1 MEYVNYHKHSCY
13 SNIRTPDSAE
23 KIIDYINRAKEL
35 GSNIYSTVEHG
46 FQGNIFETITL
57 CEENNMHY
65 IYGAEMYYVPSYE
78 ENSEGKKDRSNN
90 HIVVIAKNNEG
101 FKEINKALSIANI
114 DGFYHKPRINDDIL
128 FNLFNYGNVIITTA
142 CVAGISARKDGEEL
156 IKKLKD
162 KFKEDLFLEV
172 QSHNHS
178 AQIIHNKKV
187 LRLSEK
193 YNIELIHANDSHYI
207 DEEGKT
213 YRDIF
218 LKGKEIFYGDE
229 DSFQLDYPSSDEIL
243 KRYEV
248 QGILSKEQA
257 IKSLK
262 NTLVFKQ
269 CIDVAN
275 IDKKI
280 KLPKVSENPTI
291 ELKNIINNEFRNKGF
306 NKLPKEKR
314 QLMLDAVRTEMKTI
328 TDTKMENYFILDYKI
343 CKLAQEKYGGLL
355 TKTGRGSAVSFLIN
369 HLLGLT
375 EINRIESP
383 VTLYPSRFMSAE
395 RILSANSLPDIDLN
409 TSSQSEFIKA
419 TEEIIGKE
427 NCAWMLSYKPL
438 QEKSAFRLYCK
449 GIGLNISEYNSISKD
464 LDLYRED
471 SKWKD
476 IIEKSKKFIGV
487 IESISPSPC
496 FVKGT
501 MIYTKEGYK
510 EIQDIKVGD
519 YVLTHKNRFEK
530 VSQIMKNE
538 SEDILKIKVMGS
550 EEIFA
555 TSSHPFYVRTK
566 EKGRKYTK
574 NSEGKYTS
582 VRNFSDAYW
591 KNASNLQ
598 KGDFIAQPVNQ
609 KSEIPEFSIEKYK
622 NKFTKEIERLDLSN
636 ENLWWIIGRYIGDGW
651 CRKQVDKNGY
661 IQGYTIYICCDKNE
675 EKNEKEEIEKRLN
688 GLFNYHIQEDKHTY
702 RIVISSKIL
711 YEYLSKFGKYAH
723 GKFIPNEV
731 IDLPI
736 NLLKSFL
743 EGYISADGYE
753 NQRKKAIYCTSVSK
767 KLILGLQQCIHKVYK
782 KPTTLVKT
790 KPSKSYIDGRE
801 IVGKNDVYILSFIK
815 NPRCTTGFYE
825 NGYMWLPFRKKEEQ
839 LRKEN
844 VYNFSVENDESY
856 TVNNIAVHNCS
867 MLVYDH
873 NVSEEIGLIKTTDK
887 ICCLLDGYNCDKY
900 KYLKND
906 ILKVEVWS
914 LIRNVCNRANIPI
927 PNINELEEKL
937 DKETW
942 DIYANGITCTI
953 NQADSDFAT
962 GLVKEYKPT
971 SVAEMSAFVASIRP
985 GFASLLDNF
994 IKRKPYT
1001 TKVKELDEL
1010 LEDSFHYLMY
1020 QESIMKYLI
1029 WLGIDES
1036 ETYTILKK
1044 IAKKKFKAE
1053 ELEELHSVLISN
1065 WIEKINSIDNFEETW
1080 QVVEDASRYSFNAS
1094 HSLSYAYDSLYG
1106 AYLKSHYPFEYYAE
1120 AFNMYSDDMPRT
1132 VKLTKELEY
1141 FNIRLNN
1148 PSFENAEY
1156 VYSFDKEKRIIY
1168 KGMNSIKYLNEK
1180 CCGKIA
1186 ELSKNKPKTFI
1197 ELLEELKGYANSRQ
1211 IDILIGLGFFEYYGK
1226 SQKLR
1231 DIVKL
1236 YDKVY
1241 CKKQFKKDK
1250 ITDYENVFRKYSKT
1264 ETEKMFKDIDRD
1276 RLCDELISTYVKD
1289 INISSR
1295 EQVQYYFEYIGNC
1308 NLKFNNFDK
1317 WDCVLVEKPI
1327 RYKRYSKIKLYNL
1340 KMGISQEFKISND
1353 ILDFNGINIY
1363 DLINVKYIEK
1373 KPKSK
1378 KVGEKWI
1385 KDYNDLDFWLLD
1397 YEIKEKSNV

>member
-35 GSNIYSTVEHG
+35 GSDIYSTVEHG

-187 LRLSEK
+187 LHLSEK

-449 GIGLNISEYNSISKD
+449 GIGLNISEYDSISKD

-487 IESISPSPC
+487 IESISPSP
-496 FVKGT
+496 
-501 MIYTKEGYK
+501 
-510 EIQDIKVGD
+510 
-519 YVLTHKNRFEK
+519 
-530 VSQIMKNE
+530 
-538 SEDILKIKVMGS
+538 
-550 EEIFA
+550 
-555 TSSHPFYVRTK
+555 
-566 EKGRKYTK
+566 
-574 NSEGKYTS
+574 
-582 VRNFSDAYW
+582 
-591 KNASNLQ
+591 
-598 KGDFIAQPVNQ
+598 
-609 KSEIPEFSIEKYK
+609 
-622 NKFTKEIERLDLSN
+622 
-636 ENLWWIIGRYIGDGW
+636 
-651 CRKQVDKNGY
+651 
-661 IQGYTIYICCDKNE
+661 
-675 EKNEKEEIEKRLN
+675 
-688 GLFNYHIQEDKHTY
+688 
-702 RIVISSKIL
+702 
-711 YEYLSKFGKYAH
+711 
-723 GKFIPNEV
+723 
-731 IDLPI
+731 
-736 NLLKSFL
+736 
-743 EGYISADGYE
+743 
-753 NQRKKAIYCTSVSK
+753 
-767 KLILGLQQCIHKVYK
+767 
-782 KPTTLVKT
+782 
-790 KPSKSYIDGRE
+790 
-801 IVGKNDVYILSFIK
+801 
-815 NPRCTTGFYE
+815 
-825 NGYMWLPFRKKEEQ
+825 
-839 LRKEN
+839 
-844 VYNFSVENDESY
+844 
-856 TVNNIAVHNCS
+856 CS

-1276 RLCDELISTYVKD
+1276 RLCDELTSTYVKD

>member
-1 MEYVNYHKHSCY
+1 M
-13 SNIRTPDSAE
+13 
-23 KIIDYINRAKEL
+23 
-35 GSNIYSTVEHG
+35 
-46 FQGNIFETITL
+46 
-57 CEENNMHY
+57 
-65 IYGAEMYYVPSYE
+65 
-78 ENSEGKKDRSNN
+78 
-90 HIVVIAKNNEG
+90 
-101 FKEINKALSIANI
+101 
-114 DGFYHKPRINDDIL
+114 
-128 FNLFNYGNVIITTA
+128 
-142 CVAGISARKDGEEL
+142 
-156 IKKLKD
+156 
-162 KFKEDLFLEV
+162 
-172 QSHNHS
+172 
-178 AQIIHNKKV
+178 
-187 LRLSEK
+187 
-193 YNIELIHANDSHYI
+193 
-207 DEEGKT
+207 
-213 YRDIF
+213 
-218 LKGKEIFYGDE
+218 
-229 DSFQLDYPSSDEIL
+229 
-243 KRYEV
+243 
-248 QGILSKEQA
+248 
-257 IKSLK
+257 
-262 NTLVFKQ
+262 
-269 CIDVAN
+269 
-275 IDKKI
+275 
-280 KLPKVSENPTI
+280 
-291 ELKNIINNEFRNKGF
+291 
-306 NKLPKEKR
+306 
-314 QLMLDAVRTEMKTI
+314 
-328 TDTKMENYFILDYKI
+328 
-343 CKLAQEKYGGLL
+343 
-355 TKTGRGSAVSFLIN
+355 
-369 HLLGLT
+369 
-375 EINRIESP
+375 
-383 VTLYPSRFMSAE
+383 
-395 RILSANSLPDIDLN
+395 N
-409 TSSQSEFIKA
+409 TSDQEPFIKA

-449 GIGLNISEYNSISKD
+449 GIGLNISEYDSISKD

-496 FVKGT
+496 
-501 MIYTKEGYK
+501 
-510 EIQDIKVGD
+510 
-519 YVLTHKNRFEK
+519 
-530 VSQIMKNE
+530 
-538 SEDILKIKVMGS
+538 
-550 EEIFA
+550 
-555 TSSHPFYVRTK
+555 
-566 EKGRKYTK
+566 
-574 NSEGKYTS
+574 
-582 VRNFSDAYW
+582 
-591 KNASNLQ
+591 
-598 KGDFIAQPVNQ
+598 
-609 KSEIPEFSIEKYK
+609 
-622 NKFTKEIERLDLSN
+622 
-636 ENLWWIIGRYIGDGW
+636 
-651 CRKQVDKNGY
+651 
-661 IQGYTIYICCDKNE
+661 
-675 EKNEKEEIEKRLN
+675 
-688 GLFNYHIQEDKHTY
+688 
-702 RIVISSKIL
+702 
-711 YEYLSKFGKYAH
+711 
-723 GKFIPNEV
+723 
-731 IDLPI
+731 
-736 NLLKSFL
+736 
-743 EGYISADGYE
+743 
-753 NQRKKAIYCTSVSK
+753 
-767 KLILGLQQCIHKVYK
+767 
-782 KPTTLVKT
+782 
-790 KPSKSYIDGRE
+790 
-801 IVGKNDVYILSFIK
+801 
-815 NPRCTTGFYE
+815 
-825 NGYMWLPFRKKEEQ
+825 
-839 LRKEN
+839 
-844 VYNFSVENDESY
+844 
-856 TVNNIAVHNCS
+856 S

-873 NVSEEIGLIKTTDK
+873 NVSEEIGLIKTKDK

-985 GFASLLDNF
+985 SFKTLLDNF

-1106 AYLKSHYPFEYYAE
+1106 AYLKSHYLFEYYAE

-1226 SQKLR
+1226 SNKLR

-1236 YDKVY
+1236 YDNVY
-1241 CKKQFKKDK
+1241 SKKQFKKEK
-1250 ITDYENVFRKYSKT
+1250 IKDYEDIFRKYSNV
-1264 ETEKMFKDIDRD
+1264 ETEKMFKDVDLD
-1276 RLCDELISTYVKD
+1276 NLCNELSDKYIENTDIS
-1289 INISSR
+1289 NR
-1295 EQVQYYFEYIGNC
+1295 EKVGYFLEYTGTC
-1308 NLKFNNFDK
+1308 DLKFNNVGK
-1317 WDCVLVEKPI
+1317 WNCVLMEKPT

-1340 KMGISQEFKISND
+1340 MMGKSHEFKISND
-1353 ILDFNGINIY
+1353 VLDENKINVY
-1363 DLINVKYIEK
+1363 DLINVSYIEK

-1378 KVGEKWI
+1378 KVGDKWI
-1385 KDYNDLDFWLLD
+1385 KDHNDLDCWLID
-1397 YEIKEKSNV
+1397 YEILEKSNV

>member
-35 GSNIYSTVEHG
+35 GSDIYSTVEHG

-90 HIVVIAKNNEG
+90 HIVIIAKNNEG

-142 CVAGISARKDGEEL
+142 CVAGISARNDGEEL

-207 DEEGKT
+207 DEEGKV

-248 QGILSKEQA
+248 QGILNEEQA

-269 CIDVAN
+269 CVDVAN

-280 KLPKVSENPTI
+280 KLPKVSENPTT

-375 EINRIESP
+375 EINRIKSP
-383 VTLYPSRFMSAE
+383 VTLYPSRFMSTE

-449 GIGLNISEYNSISKD
+449 GIGLNISEYDSISKD

-487 IESISPSPC
+487 IESISPSP
-496 FVKGT
+496 
-501 MIYTKEGYK
+501 
-510 EIQDIKVGD
+510 
-519 YVLTHKNRFEK
+519 
-530 VSQIMKNE
+530 
-538 SEDILKIKVMGS
+538 
-550 EEIFA
+550 
-555 TSSHPFYVRTK
+555 
-566 EKGRKYTK
+566 
-574 NSEGKYTS
+574 
-582 VRNFSDAYW
+582 
-591 KNASNLQ
+591 
-598 KGDFIAQPVNQ
+598 
-609 KSEIPEFSIEKYK
+609 
-622 NKFTKEIERLDLSN
+622 
-636 ENLWWIIGRYIGDGW
+636 
-651 CRKQVDKNGY
+651 
-661 IQGYTIYICCDKNE
+661 
-675 EKNEKEEIEKRLN
+675 
-688 GLFNYHIQEDKHTY
+688 
-702 RIVISSKIL
+702 
-711 YEYLSKFGKYAH
+711 
-723 GKFIPNEV
+723 
-731 IDLPI
+731 
-736 NLLKSFL
+736 
-743 EGYISADGYE
+743 
-753 NQRKKAIYCTSVSK
+753 
-767 KLILGLQQCIHKVYK
+767 
-782 KPTTLVKT
+782 
-790 KPSKSYIDGRE
+790 
-801 IVGKNDVYILSFIK
+801 
-815 NPRCTTGFYE
+815 
-825 NGYMWLPFRKKEEQ
+825 
-839 LRKEN
+839 
-844 VYNFSVENDESY
+844 
-856 TVNNIAVHNCS
+856 CS

-914 LIRNVCNRANIPI
+914 LIRNICNRANIPI
-927 PNINELEEKL
+927 PNINELEERL

-1044 IAKKKFKAE
+1044 IAKKKFKAD
-1053 ELEELHSVLISN
+1053 ELEKLHSTLRKN
-1065 WIEKINSIDNFEETW
+1065 WIEKIGSEENFEETW

-1141 FNIRLNN
+1141 FNIKLNN

-1156 VYSFDKEKRIIY
+1156 IYSFDKEKRIIY

-1180 CCGKIA
+1180 CCDKIA

-1236 YDKVY
+1236 YDKIY

-1264 ETEKMFKDIDRD
+1264 ETEKMFKDTDKD

-1289 INISSR
+1289 IDISGR

-1308 NLKFNNFDK
+1308 NLKFDNFDK

-1353 ILDFNGINIY
+1353 ILDFNRINIY

-1397 YEIKEKSNV
+1397 YEIKEQSNV

>member
-35 GSNIYSTVEHG
+35 GSDIYSTVEHG

-128 FNLFNYGNVIITTA
+128 FNLFNYGNVVITTA

-383 VTLYPSRFMSAE
+383 VTLYPSRFMSTE

-449 GIGLNISEYNSISKD
+449 GIGLNISEYDSISKD

-487 IESISPSPC
+487 IESISPSP
-496 FVKGT
+496 
-501 MIYTKEGYK
+501 
-510 EIQDIKVGD
+510 
-519 YVLTHKNRFEK
+519 
-530 VSQIMKNE
+530 
-538 SEDILKIKVMGS
+538 
-550 EEIFA
+550 
-555 TSSHPFYVRTK
+555 
-566 EKGRKYTK
+566 
-574 NSEGKYTS
+574 
-582 VRNFSDAYW
+582 
-591 KNASNLQ
+591 
-598 KGDFIAQPVNQ
+598 
-609 KSEIPEFSIEKYK
+609 
-622 NKFTKEIERLDLSN
+622 
-636 ENLWWIIGRYIGDGW
+636 
-651 CRKQVDKNGY
+651 
-661 IQGYTIYICCDKNE
+661 
-675 EKNEKEEIEKRLN
+675 
-688 GLFNYHIQEDKHTY
+688 
-702 RIVISSKIL
+702 
-711 YEYLSKFGKYAH
+711 
-723 GKFIPNEV
+723 
-731 IDLPI
+731 
-736 NLLKSFL
+736 
-743 EGYISADGYE
+743 
-753 NQRKKAIYCTSVSK
+753 
-767 KLILGLQQCIHKVYK
+767 
-782 KPTTLVKT
+782 
-790 KPSKSYIDGRE
+790 
-801 IVGKNDVYILSFIK
+801 
-815 NPRCTTGFYE
+815 
-825 NGYMWLPFRKKEEQ
+825 
-839 LRKEN
+839 
-844 VYNFSVENDESY
+844 
-856 TVNNIAVHNCS
+856 CS

-1236 YDKVY
+1236 YDKIY

-1264 ETEKMFKDIDRD
+1264 ETEKMFKDIDKD